1 MSCDAGCSS
10 HPRNVFL
17 FATTKF
23 IGHAPIVA
31 ACVTNEQDVPRC
43 ERFGKSEVAADTIL
57 FHTDPTVE
65 LLATATETVPLAIR
79 GAQPNRM
86 RIIICKRQFREA
98 RIDDG
103 VLDAAFRAPHLEYV
117 RREQHRGLC

>member
-1 MSCDAGCSS
+1 MSCDAGCFS

-23 IGHAPIVA
+23 ICHAPIVA
-31 ACVTNEQDVPRC
+31 ACVTNQQDISRC
-43 ERFGKSEVAADTIL
+43 ERFGKSDVAADTIV

-65 LLATATETVPLAIR
+65 LLATTTETVPLASQ

-86 RIIICKRQFREA
+86 RILIRKRQFRDA

-103 VLDAAFRAPHLEYV
+103 VLNAAF
-117 RREQHRGLC
+117 